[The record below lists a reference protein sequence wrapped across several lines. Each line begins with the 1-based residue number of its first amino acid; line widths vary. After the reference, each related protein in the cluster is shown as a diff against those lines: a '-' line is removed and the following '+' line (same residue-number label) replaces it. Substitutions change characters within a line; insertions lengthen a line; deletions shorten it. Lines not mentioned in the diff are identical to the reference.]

1 MVQSHFDPEKETILA
16 VVAYPYSGAGQPLDE
31 WSVVYEHRP
40 GCWAH
45 MESGYESVTDMP
57 LFFFFTNDD
66 LAWAPDWLKAPEAER
81 FGFDAPHIHRTLQ
94 QIVRNVIMFVGR
106 LLNNGLMLGDGAD
119 LQGIILAEVR
129 YALLDPRTW
138 KF

>member
-1 MVQSHFDPEKETILA
+1 MVQSHFDPKKETILA

-57 LFFFFTNDD
+57 LFFFFTDDD
-66 LAWAPDWLKAPEAER
+66 LALAPNWLKAPAAEQ
-81 FGFDAPHIHRTLQ
+81 FGFEAVHMHRILQ
-94 QIVRNVIMFVGR
+94 QIVRNEIKRVGR
-106 LLNNGLMLGDGAD
+106 LLNNGLMLGDSAD
-119 LQGIILAEVR
+119 LQSVILAEVR
-129 YALLDPRTW
+129 YSLQDPWTW
-138 KF
+138 WS